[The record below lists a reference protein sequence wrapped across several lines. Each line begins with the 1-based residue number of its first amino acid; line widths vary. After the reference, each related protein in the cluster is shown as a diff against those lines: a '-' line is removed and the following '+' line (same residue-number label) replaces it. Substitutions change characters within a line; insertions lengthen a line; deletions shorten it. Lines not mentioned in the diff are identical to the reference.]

1 MVYTCDRFVGS
12 SSLHLPLTAYY
23 FSGVS
28 LVGFLASVAAIP
40 VASLAL
46 TFGLIGLVIGGAWYL
61 PAGKILLGVA
71 GMALV
76 VLTSLARF
84 FARLP
89 WAFVY
94 IRRPSVVL

>member
-46 TFGLIGLVIGGAWYL
+46 TFGLIGLVIGGLGIYRQENSAGCGWNGSGCPNFL
-61 PAGKILLGVA
+61 GPFLCPATVG
-71 GMALV
+71 
-76 VLTSLARF
+76 
-84 FARLP
+84 
-89 WAFVY
+89 FVY